1 MIILKKEN
9 NTRHT
14 NNPEEA
20 KEWMDEGYE
29 VLKGKKQ
36 MASASKKE
44 AKPKAKKIKKK

>member
-1 MIILKKEN
+1 MIILRKEN

-20 KEWMDEGYE
+20 KEWMDEGYK
-29 VLKGKKQ
+29 VLKGVKE
-36 MASASKKE
+36 MASLSKKK